1 MSEIVA
7 GLAQFKRNLD
17 KLDKGTRG
25 KLLENACLA
34 GALLVSNKAKENVR
48 FITGTLK
55 RSIHVG
61 NHTAESAPDFTP
73 NDVGGNYGDVAGKKV
88 SGHSA
93 TLLVGTNLAYAARIE
108 YGFVGADSLG
118 RVYNQAAQPYLRPAA
133 ASEEKAVK
141 KEIGDAVA
149 VLIKKALSGI

>member
-1 MSEIVA
+1 VSEIVA

-25 KLLENACLA
+25 KVLENACLA
-34 GALLVSNKAKENVR
+34 GALLVSNKAKENAPY
-48 FITGTLK
+48 ITGTLK

-73 NDVGGNYGDVAGKKV
+73 NDVAGVYTDLGGKEIKD
-88 SGHSA
+88 HSA
-93 TLLVGTNLAYAARIE
+93 TLLVGTNLIYAATQEFGDPERNIP
-108 YGFVGADSLG
+108 
-118 RVYNQAAQPYLRPAA
+118 AQSYLRTAA

-141 KEIGDAVA
+141 KEIEDAVK